1 MTNKTNLHITL
12 DKWAEIVIKE
22 WKTKIIFLRI
32 KGTNALFNSFY
43 HHINT
48 NANGDPV
55 MIQFAFNYYGKFL
68 DMGVGKYVTL
78 ENRDHLKSLGLTT
91 RAQKEWYSKLFFAET
106 QRLKEILAK
115 EYADQAGLIIKTNL
129 ESFDTDGNKVYSK
142 KSRNSSNSNNAARDY
157 DRVRG
162 R

>member
-1 MTNKTNLHITL
+1 MANKTDMYKTL

-22 WKTKIIFLRI
+22 WKTKIVFLGI
-32 KGTNALFNSFY
+32 KGSGALFNSFY
-43 HHINT
+43 HHVNT

-55 MIQFAFNYYGKFL
+55 LVQFAFNFYGKFL

-78 ENRDHLKSLGLTT
+78 DNRDHLKSLGLTT
-91 RAQKEWYSKLFFAET
+91 RTQKEWYSKLFFAEV

-115 EYADQAGLIIKTNL
+115 EYADQAGQIIKTNL
-129 ESFDTDGNKVYSK
+129 ESFDTDGNKVYS
-142 KSRNSSNSNNAARDY
+142 RNSRGYSKSNNAASDY
-157 DRVRG
+157 NRVRG